1 MFVANCGHNTD
12 RLVEGQSAVRLTTPQ
27 GAKQEAKQGAKQ
39 GAKPGP
45 GGGGEDGP
53 WTQSSRY
60 APAAC
65 TSHVLPSA
73 NVLGLREHG
82 KINVCGEISRNSW
95 QSYFRLIIVDI
106 MIIRQ

>member
-1 MFVANCGHNTD
+1 MK
-12 RLVEGQSAVRLTTPQ
+12 VEGQSAVRLTTPQ
-27 GAKQEAKQGAKQ
+27 GVKQEAKPGAKQ

>member
-27 GAKQEAKQGAKQ
+27 GAEQGAKP

-60 APAAC
+60 TPAAC
-65 TSHVLPSA
+65 TSHVLPS
-73 NVLGLREHG
+73 
-82 KINVCGEISRNSW
+82 
-95 QSYFRLIIVDI
+95 I
-106 MIIRQ
+106 MY

>member
-27 GAKQEAKQGAKQ
+27 GAKQEAKQGAKP

-65 TSHVLPSA
+65 TLHQSA